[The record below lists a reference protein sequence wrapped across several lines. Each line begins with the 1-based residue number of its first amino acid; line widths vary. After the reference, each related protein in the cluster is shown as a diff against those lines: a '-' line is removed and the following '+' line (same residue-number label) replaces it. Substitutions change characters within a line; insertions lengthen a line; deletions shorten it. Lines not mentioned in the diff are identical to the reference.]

1 MCHLPERCK
10 HYPAR
15 HQRREV
21 SRVALGDVRT
31 WVRFAVV
38 LVAAGFGL
46 AFAAILLMPE
56 AQAVF
61 TAGKGS
67 KNDLANSLRPLSQ
80 NSVVLA
86 KDGSTLAV
94 LHAEENRV
102 PIKLSDVP
110 LHVQRAV
117 VDIEDD
123 RFYEHG
129 GVDLRSLGRALAT
142 NISAGGVRQGGST
155 ITQQLVKNS
164 LLTPKQDVHRK
175 LKEAV
180 LSMRLESQMTKDQI
194 LERYLNTVYFGNG
207 AYGIE
212 AAAENYYGVKV
223 GQLTVAQGALLAG
236 LIQNPVYYDPFR
248 FPDVAKKRRAEVAD
262 RMAQLH
268 HISTDEAKQIE
279 AEPLPAAPVVQ
290 PTEKLDYFADKVK
303 QILLG
308 NNSPLGGT
316 PQDRYQEVFNGGLRI
331 QTTLDPKLQQV
342 ALQKINANLP
352 DTNGKFTAAL
362 VSMDPSSGA
371 VRALVGGPGFDQAQY
386 DIVTD
391 GARQPGSSFK
401 AFTLMAALE
410 QGHSPNDIVD
420 GTAPCPIPNP
430 GGTPNPYSPSNFEG
444 EEGGPMTVTDA
455 TAHSVNCAYVHLQEA
470 VGEKN
475 VIDVAN
481 RMGITHHLTPVKS
494 LTLGSEAVSPLE
506 MVTSYATLAADGER
520 HDPYFIQSV
529 EDRNGKEV
537 FSAKPKGRRAVASQN
552 ARVETSVLQQV
563 VERGTGTRAGIPGR
577 QVAGKTGTAE
587 DFHDAWFV
595 GYTPQLATAVW
606 MGSPKAEVP
615 MTNVGGIS
623 VQGGS
628 YPAQIWG
635 AYMKDA
641 LAGQP
646 AIPFPQPD
654 YSLIPGAQQI
664 GSPPSPSTSLGP
676 STSAPTATST
686 PPPSIVNP
694 GTIPIP
700 QITRPPR
707 PTVPPTEPRTVP
719 TRQPRCYTNPRTG
732 STICR

>member
-1 MCHLPERCK
+1 L
-10 HYPAR
+10 
-15 HQRREV
+15 RR
-21 SRVALGDVRT
+21 VRT

-38 LVAAGFGL
+38 LVAAGIGL
-46 AFAAILLMPE
+46 ALAAILMMPE

-61 TAGKGS
+61 TAGKGG
-67 KNDLANSLRPLSQ
+67 KDDLAKSLRPLSER
-80 NSVVLA
+80 SVVLA
-86 KDGSTLAV
+86 RDGSTLAV

-110 LHVQRAV
+110 PNVAKAV

-129 GVDLRSLGRALAT
+129 GIDLRSLGRALAT

-164 LLTPKQDVHRK
+164 LLSPKQDVHRK

-180 LSMRLESQMTKDQI
+180 LSMRLESQMSKNQI

-212 AAAENYYGVKV
+212 AAAENYYGEKV
-223 GQLTVAQGALLAG
+223 GELTTAQGALLAG

-248 FPDVAKKRRAEVAD
+248 FPEVAKTRRAEVAD

-268 HISTDEAKQIE
+268 HISSDEATQIKDT
-279 AEPLPAAPVVQ
+279 PLPAAAVVQ

-331 QTTLDPKLQQV
+331 HTTLDPKLQQV

-362 VSMDPSSGA
+362 VSMDPTNGA

-455 TAHSVNCAYVHLQEA
+455 TVHSVNCAYVHLQEA
-470 VGEKN
+470 IGEKN

-529 EDRNGKEV
+529 DDRNGKEV

-563 VERGTGTRAGIPGR
+563 VQRGTGTRAGITGR

-615 MTNVGGIS
+615 MTSVGGIS

-646 AIPFPQPD
+646 AISFPQPD
-654 YSLIPGAQQI
+654 YNLIPGAQQI
-664 GSPPSPSTSLGP
+664 GSPPSPSTSVGP
-676 STSAPTATST
+676 STSAPSTTT
-686 PPPSIVNP
+686 PPPSIPNA
-694 GTIPIP
+694 TIPEP
-700 QITRPPR
+700 NITRPPR

-719 TRQPRCYTNPRTG
+719 TRAPRCYTNPRTS